1 MQYFDIILF
10 AIIAGVLGVR
20 LYRILGMGS
29 KIIVDKKEN
38 IPEKVIDIK
47 KDIRESYE
55 PQEVENGIGLEY
67 LIKVYPKFDEKE
79 FILGAKK
86 AFKMILSAKH
96 EAQKKILLPY
106 LEDDVY
112 RIFEKYILDKE
123 EKGLTAHKVNVETKT
138 SSIKEIKI
146 IENIVYI
153 RVEFDFQEGLL
164 IKNSDGTVF
173 SDNVSTPND
182 CNVTWTF
189 TRALDSDSPNWKLF
203 GANQVN

>member
-29 KIIVDKKEN
+29 KIIIEKKEN
-38 IPEKVIDIK
+38 VPEKVIDIK
-47 KDIRESYE
+47 KDIRKSFE
-55 PQEVENGIGLEY
+55 PREVENGIGLEY
-67 LIKVYPKFDEKE
+67 LIKVYPKFDENE
-79 FILGAKK
+79 FISGAEK
-86 AFKMILSAKH
+86 AFKMILCAKH
-96 EAQKKILLPY
+96 EAKKKILIPY

-112 RIFEKYILDKE
+112 RLFEKSILDKE
-123 EKGLTAHKVNVETKT
+123 AKGLTAHKVNIEAKTKNM
-138 SSIKEIKI
+138 KEIKI
-146 IENIVYI
+146 IENVVYI
-153 RVEFDFQEGLL
+153 RVEFDYQEGLL

-173 SDNVSTPND
+173 SDNVNTPND

>member
-20 LYRILGMGS
+20 LYRILGAGS
-29 KIIVDKKEN
+29 KIIIDKKEDVT
-38 IPEKVIDIK
+38 EKVIDIK
-47 KDIRESYE
+47 KNIRKPFQ

-67 LIKVYPKFDEKE
+67 LITVYPKFDQNE
-79 FILGAKK
+79 FISGAEK
-86 AFKMILSAKH
+86 AFKMILCAKH
-96 EAQKKILLPY
+96 EAKKKILIPY

-112 RIFEKYILDKE
+112 RLFEKSILDKE
-123 EKGLTAHKVNVETKT
+123 AKGLTVHKVNIEAKT
-138 SSIKEIKI
+138 INMKEIKI
-146 IENIVYI
+146 IENVVYI
-153 RVEFDFQEGLL
+153 RVEFDYQEGLL

-173 SDNVSTPND
+173 SDNVNTPND

>member
-1 MQYFDIILF
+1 VQYFDIILF

-29 KIIVDKKEN
+29 KIIADKKEN

-67 LIKVYPKFDEKE
+67 LIKAYPKFDEKE

-112 RIFEKYILDKE
+112 RIFEKSILDKE
-123 EKGLTAHKVNVETKT
+123 EKGLTVHKVNVEAKT

>member
-29 KIIVDKKEN
+29 KIIADKKEN

-112 RIFEKYILDKE
+112 RIFEKSILDKE
-123 EKGLTAHKVNVETKT
+123 EKGLTVHKVNVEAKT

>member
-29 KIIVDKKEN
+29 KIIIEKKEN
-38 IPEKVIDIK
+38 VPEKVIDIK
-47 KDIRESYE
+47 KDIRKSFE

-67 LIKVYPKFDEKE
+67 LNKVYPKFDENE
-79 FILGAKK
+79 FISGAKK

-96 EAQKKILLPY
+96 EAQKKILMPY

-112 RIFEKYILDKE
+112 RLFEKSILDKE
-123 EKGLTAHKVNVETKT
+123 AKGLTVHKVNVEAKT

-146 IENIVYI
+146 IENVVYI

-173 SDNVSTPND
+173 SDNVSAPND

>member
-38 IPEKVIDIK
+38 VPEKVIDIK
-47 KDIRESYE
+47 KDIRKSFE

-112 RIFEKYILDKE
+112 RLFEKSILDKE
-123 EKGLTAHKVNVETKT
+123 AKGLTAHKVNVEAKT
-138 SSIKEIKI
+138 STIKEIKI
-146 IENIVYI
+146 IENVVYI

-164 IKNSDGTVF
+164 IKNSDGTIF
-173 SDNVSTPND
+173 SDNVNTPND

-189 TRALDSDSPNWKLF
+189 TRALGSDSPNWKLF
-203 GANQVN
+203 GANQVK

>member
-1 MQYFDIILF
+1 VQYFDIILF

-29 KIIVDKKEN
+29 KIIVEKKEN
-38 IPEKVIDIK
+38 VPEKVIDIK
-47 KDIRESYE
+47 KDIRKPFE

-67 LIKVYPKFDEKE
+67 LIKVYPKFDENE
-79 FILGAKK
+79 FIDGAKK

-96 EAQKKILLPY
+96 QAQKKILMPY
-106 LEDDVY
+106 LEDDIY
-112 RIFEKYILDKE
+112 RLFEKSILDKE
-123 EKGLTAHKVNVETKT
+123 AKGLTVHKVNVEAKT
-138 SSIKEIKI
+138 SSIEEIKI
-146 IENIVYI
+146 IENVVYI
-153 RVEFDFQEGLL
+153 RVEFDFKEGLL